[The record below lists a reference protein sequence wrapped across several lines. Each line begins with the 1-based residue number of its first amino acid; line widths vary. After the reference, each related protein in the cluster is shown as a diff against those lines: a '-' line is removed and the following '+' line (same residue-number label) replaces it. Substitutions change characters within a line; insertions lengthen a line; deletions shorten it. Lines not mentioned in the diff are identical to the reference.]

1 VPIPLEIIMK
11 LATAINTLQQDFG
24 LTNVEVYKGNE
35 GQFKPY
41 EFYMLTDKF
50 YIQVIHPMND
60 RRHTNYIQNV
70 KHFLPINVDEILN
83 LKRIFVRITP
93 NLSKNMAWDEYQVSS
108 LFAIN
113 RGDTDFIKNLLS
125 QIA

>member
-1 VPIPLEIIMK
+1 
-11 LATAINTLQQDFG
+11 
-24 LTNVEVYKGNE
+24 
-35 GQFKPY
+35 
-41 EFYMLTDKF
+41 
-50 YIQVIHPMND
+50 
-60 RRHTNYIQNV
+60 
-70 KHFLPINVDEILN
+70 

>member
-1 VPIPLEIIMK
+1 MK

>member
-1 VPIPLEIIMK
+1 MK

-108 LFAIN
+108 LFAIK